1 MTNAN
6 CLTLE
11 KLSKARKI
19 LEEAHKEGKYV
30 AVPYYMSRKNY
41 DAWEEYKPGF
51 IEEAIKK
58 KGYSHIEISETI
70 SDKIKQ

>member
-1 MTNAN
+1 
-6 CLTLE
+6 
-11 KLSKARKI
+11 
-19 LEEAHKEGKYV
+19 
-30 AVPYYMSRKNY
+30 MSRKNY